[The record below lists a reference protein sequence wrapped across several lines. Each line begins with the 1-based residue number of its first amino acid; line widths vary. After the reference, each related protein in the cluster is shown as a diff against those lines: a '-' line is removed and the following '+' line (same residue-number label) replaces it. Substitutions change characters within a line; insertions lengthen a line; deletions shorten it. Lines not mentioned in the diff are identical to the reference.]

1 MESKF
6 SLTPLALDVFEAI
19 KQAGGHVYLV
29 GGCVRDFLLKRRSK
43 DIDVEVHHLSFAALK
58 EVLSPFGTVQVMGAA
73 FAVVHL
79 STLEGYEFALPRIE
93 EKTGLKHQDFNVIV
107 DPDLP
112 LD

>member
-58 EVLSPFGTVQVMGAA
+58 EVLSSFGTVQVMGAA

-79 STLEGYEFALPRIE
+79 STLDQGRLRQGAAPPPRRAACQDQ
-93 EKTGLKHQDFNVIV
+93 GL
-107 DPDLP
+107 
-112 LD
+112 

>member
-58 EVLSPFGTVQVMGAA
+58 YRSWVQHLRWFICLLLKAMNSPYQ
-73 FAVVHL
+73 
-79 STLEGYEFALPRIE
+79 E
-93 EKTGLKHQDFNVIV
+93 
-107 DPDLP
+107 
-112 LD
+112 